1 MKNYDLM
8 SITFKGVH
16 CKMPQEKKKAYRKRP
31 FHHVIY
37 QMIGRPAAK
46 LLVKKYHFKV
56 ENTPPKEVFQ
66 KPFIILS
73 NHVSQLD
80 KNFMIAALP
89 HQAYFVATED
99 IFCKGALSRV
109 VRAAFDPI
117 PLFKPDLSTAPV
129 RSILKRIRGG
139 DSIIMYPEGHHSP
152 DGLTT
157 DIKDSVGALIKAAR
171 CQLITFRMI
180 NGFFMAPRWCSTY
193 RTGPV
198 RGEYVGVYSPE
209 ELAKMSAEEI
219 TALICRDL
227 HEDAYARQKAEGLV
241 AFQSD
246 RRAEQLE
253 VHYYICPICGA
264 HSQLHSH
271 GNTFH
276 CEACGNHAEVDEYY
290 HIRAVE
296 GSKDF
301 PFDNFT
307 DWANWQRVRENEF
320 ISSLDRTQTVY
331 RDTGL
336 HLIEYRIDEAKTLQ
350 IADTDATASF
360 EGFTVEALNLTVSW
374 NDLPW
379 FNFNQ
384 GGRGFQ
390 FVFEGHHYELWGET
404 FCAARYGNLY
414 FRSRSADGSL
424 NMRY

>member
-1 MKNYDLM
+1 MKR
-8 SITFKGVH
+8 KPG
-16 CKMPQEKKKAYRKRP
+16 KAYKKRP

-37 QMIGRPAAK
+37 HVIARPVTKILAS
-46 LLVKKYHFKV
+46 KYHYKV
-56 ENTPPKEVFQ
+56 ENTPSRETFQ

-73 NHVSQLD
+73 NHISNMD

-99 IFCKGALSRV
+99 LFCKGLLSRV
-109 VRAAFDPI
+109 IRKLFDPI

-129 RSILKRIRGG
+129 RSILKRVRGG

-157 DIKDSVGALIKAAR
+157 DIKESVGALVKSAR
-171 CQLITFRMI
+171 CQLITFRLV
-180 NGFFMAPRWCSTY
+180 NGFFIAPRWCASF
-193 RTGPV
+193 RQGPL

-219 TALICRDL
+219 TELIKRDL
-227 HEDAYARQKAEGLV
+227 HEDAYARQKQDGLIPYE
-241 AFQSD
+241 SD

-264 HSQLHSH
+264 HSQIHSH

-276 CEACGNHAEVDEYY
+276 CDACGNHAEVDAYY
-290 HIRAVE
+290 HLKAVE
-296 GSKDF
+296 GSHPF

-307 DWANWQRVRENEF
+307 DWAEWQRAKENEY
-320 ISSLDRTQTVY
+320 IASLKGDEIVY
-331 RDTGL
+331 RDTDL
-336 HLIEYRIDEAKTLQ
+336 KLIEYRIDQAAT
-350 IADTDATASF
+350 IHVADTAIHADF
-360 EGFTVEALNLTVSW
+360 EGFTIEANHITVKWS
-374 NDLPW
+374 DLPW

-390 FVFEGHHYELWGET
+390 FVHEGHHFELWGQT
-404 FCAARYGNLY
+404 FCAARYGNLF
-414 FRSRSADGSL
+414 FRSRSEDHSL
-424 NMRY
+424 NIRY